1 MAIHRF
7 KCSPDLNEEIQS
19 FSRKYMFNNDADLLD
34 NFEEWYTKPNIVSLV
49 NIEEGILTQHDYDV
63 PIKQKIYRSI
73 KYYYIKKFIKNED
86 TKPKERTTFIKI
98 APEIMDAIKEDLTSR
113 FKRDPTFKPAESY
126 KLFQTTE
133 DPNIK
138 KSYKNQYYQ
147 MKKKLYPNN
156 VHVPA

>member
-1 MAIHRF
+1 
-7 KCSPDLNEEIQS
+7 
-19 FSRKYMFNNDADLLD
+19 MFNNDADLLD
-34 NFEEWYTKPNIVSLV
+34 NFEEWYNKPNIVLLV
-49 NIEEGILTQHDYDV
+49 NIEEGFLTQHDYDV

-73 KYYYIKKFIKNED
+73 KYYYIKKFNKNAD

-126 KLFQTTE
+126 KIFQTTE